1 MFYLFYFNN
10 YIFHVLAVEPITK
23 RQIRLMRKRLYTRRA
38 QNSVGLNRRSEKLVL
53 MEGRRKQ
60 VGGEVAGQF
69 KSC

>member
-10 YIFHVLAVEPITK
+10 YIFHVLAVEPITE
-23 RQIRLMRKRLYTRRA
+23 RQIRLMRKRLYTGRA

-60 VGGEVAGQF
+60 VGGEVAGQL